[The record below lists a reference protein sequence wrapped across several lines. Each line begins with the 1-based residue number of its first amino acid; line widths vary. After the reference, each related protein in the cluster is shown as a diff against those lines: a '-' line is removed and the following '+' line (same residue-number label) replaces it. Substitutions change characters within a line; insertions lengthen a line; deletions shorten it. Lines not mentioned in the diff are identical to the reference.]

1 LPSPPQTDVTELL
14 SAVSAGRAHAA
25 DELLPLVYEELRN
38 LAQAQMAREPSGHTL
53 QRLVKPGSGQEPAWD
68 SRAHFFAS
76 AALAMRRILVERARR
91 VAGPKRGG
99 GRVQALGDRD
109 TPAPTEIDLVGLD
122 EALKKFEAHDARKYQ
137 VVMLK
142 FFAGLSI
149 EQIAAAKLV
158 CRRCEVQGA
167 CLEFALATNQD
178 SGVWGGTSEEE
189 RRKLRKQWVARQRR
203 SA

>member
-53 QRLVKPGSGQEPAWD
+53 QPTALVHEAYLRLVKPGSGQEPAWD

-149 EQIAAAKLV
+149 EQIAAALSMSPTTVKADWQYARAWLH
-158 CRRCEVQGA
+158 REVQA
-167 CLEFALATNQD
+167 QE
-178 SGVWGGTSEEE
+178 
-189 RRKLRKQWVARQRR
+189 QRP
-203 SA
+203 APGPIA